1 LYNTDYSET
10 CSTWVKSEI
19 KGTEVVPT
27 FSSAL
32 KMNDKTGIKVSN
44 NYIGTIMLTSNN
56 VDKNAQAVAI
66 FSGLAKI
73 GGSRIVSIEK
83 DNFERIVAMFAARR
97 LIIPNWMN
105 WTDEYL
111 APNESH
117 PNYKEF
123 VNDSVI
129 FSLFESKSQQSSL
142 RNIDYKDKSWEIK
155 NEFFWISREEIMNLA
170 DENDNEECYEDA
182 MNSKERFVYEYLQN
196 ITLSP
201 EAQAVLDAANNL
213 VRETF
218 KYRNDYNIERPD
230 YQINNWDCGYY
241 QQKGLWNLYMKDDF
255 DQFRDLYNNLANKMR
270 PMVYELGFLKK

>member
-1 LYNTDYSET
+1 
-10 CSTWVKSEI
+10 
-19 KGTEVVPT
+19 
-27 FSSAL
+27 
-32 KMNDKTGIKVSN
+32 M
-44 NYIGTIMLTSNN
+44 
-56 VDKNAQAVAI
+56 
-66 FSGLAKI
+66 AKI
-73 GGSRIVSIEK
+73 GGSRVVSIEQ
-83 DNFERIVAMFAARR
+83 DNFIKSISLFSARR
-97 LIIPNWMN
+97 LIQANWEN

-111 APNESH
+111 APDESH
-117 PNYKEF
+117 PDYEEF
-123 VNDSVI
+123 VNDSVA
-129 FSLFESKSQQSSL
+129 FSLFESKSNQSSL
-142 RNIDYKDKSWEIK
+142 RNVEYKDKSWEIK
-155 NEFFWISREEIMNLA
+155 NEFFWMSREEIMNLA

-182 MNSKERFVYEYLQN
+182 VNSKERFVYEYLQN

-241 QQKGLWNLYMKDDF
+241 QQKGLWNLYMKDEF

>member
-1 LYNTDYSET
+1 MYNTDYSET

-19 KGTEVVPT
+19 KGTEIAPT

-66 FSGLAKI
+66 FSSLAKI

-83 DNFERIVAMFAARR
+83 DNFERIVSMFAARR

-111 APNESH
+111 APDESN
-117 PNYKEF
+117 PKYEEF
-123 VNDSVI
+123 VNDSVV

-142 RNIDYKDKSWEIK
+142 RNVEYKDKSWEIK
-155 NEFFWISREEIMNLA
+155 NEFFWMSRNEIMNLA
-170 DENDNEECYEDA
+170 EENDNEECYEDA
-182 MNSKERFVYEYLQN
+182 ATSKDRFVYNYL
-196 ITLSP
+196 
-201 EAQAVLDAANNL
+201 
-213 VRETF
+213 
-218 KYRNDYNIERPD
+218 
-230 YQINNWDCGYY
+230 
-241 QQKGLWNLYMKDDF
+241 
-255 DQFRDLYNNLANKMR
+255 
-270 PMVYELGFLKK
+270 